1 MGGHKAQNQL
11 NSKLWESIKTI
22 CIKCGAEENIDRRR
36 IIAGDRMSLKF
47 QATLGHYSIRC
58 SAYLCAKYN
67 IENIKSNYLLLI
79 KRTRYIERWIV
90 SQIPTYNIFDD
101 GSYSQPKADFSNR
114 HIAASHKR
122 PPKTIRFVTFDKTPV
137 NAIFRSV
144 FSSYQ

>member
-47 QATLGHYSIRC
+47 QATLGHYSIRY

-67 IENIKSNYLLLI
+67 MENIKSNYSLLI
-79 KRTRYIERWIV
+79 KGLDIYIERWIV
-90 SQIPTYNIFDD
+90 SQGPTYNIFDG
-101 GSYSQPKADFSNR
+101 GS
-114 HIAASHKR
+114 
-122 PPKTIRFVTFDKTPV
+122 
-137 NAIFRSV
+137 
-144 FSSYQ
+144 